1 MESTI
6 LSLLPL
12 ILIQTIYAIFI
23 AQIAKRT
30 EKSVLKYVVI
40 SLIPFIG
47 AFFFIYVMWSTILG
61 LLDAVNQLKAQIRSS

>member
-47 AFFFIYVMWSTILG
+47 AFFFIYVMWSTLLG
-61 LLDAVNQLKAQIRSS
+61 LLDSVNQLKAQIRSS